1 MSTDNKQH
9 VAVLLAWNGKS
20 WSPVEAY
27 TGDRP
32 EHVEAYCHGVDAT
45 GSYYHIAWVVT
56 DDDAS
61 LKQHDAD
68 DELIREIRSFLKEH
82 GIQP

>member
-1 MSTDNKQH
+1 MSADNKQH

-32 EHVEAYCHGVDAT
+32 EHVEAYCHGVEAT
-45 GSYYHIAWVVT
+45 GSQYHVAWVVT
-56 DDDAS
+56 ADDAS
-61 LKQHDAD
+61 LERHGADAK
-68 DELIREIRSFLKEH
+68 LIGEIRSFLKQY